1 MKRKSYDRLSRRQL
15 GLVTSSQLARL
26 GWTHHAVLHLA
37 SRELLIPVRRQVWRT
52 AGVPPSKEMMLL
64 AAVLAAGEGA
74 LLSHATA
81 AQVWAFTKVP
91 APELID
97 VLVDSWSQPRLAGV
111 RGHRTKWLPDGHR
124 SRVGA
129 LPVTSAERTVVDC
142 CGMVLPDQLK
152 ASVNSGLRRRVLTLP
167 KLARTVDEVPRSGR
181 RAIVPVVELLG
192 TLVAGYDPGDSDPE
206 VDLVETLVG
215 AGFPRPAQQIRVEA
229 CGHKMFID
237 VGWPELRVGYEY
249 DSLEFHEHR
258 FHEDRDRLRR
268 LKRAGWDV
276 WPITKTTSRNEIL
289 AIATAA
295 FAQLRAA

>member
-1 MKRKSYDRLSRRQL
+1 MHRKRYDRLARRQL
-15 GLVTSSQLARL
+15 GLLTSAQLARL

-37 SRELLIPVRRQVWRT
+37 RKGLLVPVRRQVWRT
-52 AGVPPSKEMMLL
+52 AGTPPSKEMMLL
-64 AAVLAAGEGA
+64 AAVLAAGDGA
-74 LLSHATA
+74 LVSHASA
-81 AQVWAFTKVP
+81 ARLWGFGKIP

-97 VLVDSWSQPRLAGV
+97 VLVDSWSQPRLTGV
-111 RGHRTKWLPDGHR
+111 KGHRTLWLPDAHR

-129 LPVTSAERTVVDC
+129 VPVTSADRTVIDC
-142 CGMVLPDQLK
+142 CGLVRPADLK
-152 ASVNSGLRRRVLTLP
+152 ATVNSGLRRKVLTLP
-167 KLARTVDEVPRSGR
+167 KLAAAVHEVPRSGR

-206 VDLVETLVG
+206 VDLVEVLVA
-215 AGFPRPAQQIRVEA
+215 AGFPRPAQQIRVDA
-229 CGHKMFID
+229 DGHTMRID

-289 AIATAA
+289 AIATVA

>member
-15 GLVTSSQLARL
+15 GLVTSSQMARL

-37 SRELLIPVRRQVWRT
+37 AKDLLIPVRRQVWRT
-52 AGVPPSKEMMLL
+52 AGSAPSKEMM
-64 AAVLAAGEGA
+64 VLAAALAVGDGA
-74 LLSHATA
+74 VVSHASA
-81 AQVWAFTKVP
+81 AQLWGLTKVP
-91 APELID
+91 APPLID
-97 VLVDSWSQPRLAGV
+97 ILVDSWSQPRLTGV
-111 RGHRTKWLPDGHR
+111 KGHRTRWLPDSHR
-124 SRVGA
+124 KRIRA
-129 LPVTSAERTVVDC
+129 IPVTSAERTTVDC
-142 CGMVLPDQLK
+142 CGMLLPDQLK
-152 ASVNSGLRRRVLTLP
+152 ATVNSGLRRKILTLP
-167 KLARTVDEVPRSGR
+167 TLARTVDEVPRSGR
-181 RAIVPVVELLG
+181 RAIVPVLELLA
-192 TLVAGYDPGDSDPE
+192 TLVPGYDPGDSDPE
-206 VDLVETLVG
+206 IDLVETLVA
-215 AGFPRPAQQIRVEA
+215 AGFPRPSQQIPVEHE
-229 CGHKMFID
+229 GRKMRID

>member
-1 MKRKSYDRLSRRQL
+1 MNRKSYDRLSRRQL

-26 GWTHHAVLHLA
+26 GWTHHAVLHLSA
-37 SRELLIPVRRQVWRT
+37 RGLLIPVRRQVWRT
-52 AGVPPSKEMMLL
+52 AGAAPSKEMMLL

-81 AQVWAFTKVP
+81 AQVWGFTKVP
-91 APELID
+91 TPDLID

-111 RGHRTKWLPDGHR
+111 RGHRTKWLPDTHR
-124 SRVGA
+124 SRVES
-129 LPVTSAERTVVDC
+129 LPVTSAERTVIDC
-142 CGMVLPDQLK
+142 CGMVLPRELK
-152 ASVNSGLRRRVLTLP
+152 ATVSNGLRRKVLTLP
-167 KLARTVDEVPRSGR
+167 RLARTAEQVPSSGR
-181 RAIVPVVELLG
+181 RSIVPVVEVLA
-192 TLVAGYDPGDSDPE
+192 TLIAGYDPGDSDPE
-206 VDLVETLVG
+206 VDLVETLVA
-215 AGFPRPAQQIRVEA
+215 AGFPRPAQQVPVEHE
-229 CGHKMFID
+229 GHKMRID
-237 VGWPELRVGYEY
+237 VGWPDLRVGYEY
-249 DSLEFHEHR
+249 DSVEFHEHR